1 MHRMQKIFNLIYL
14 VFFALFLILP
24 LKSQAIE
31 TNISV
36 TPENNAKV
44 GDKVEIVYTVYND
57 DPKAK
62 WVLLRIYD
70 PKYIGNEAMYSAKD
84 RNTVP
89 NLNTTGRY
97 TYTWDT
103 KAAQSNPGDHRIDV
117 VVTEM
122 DEMKELNGVSYA
134 ELYKLLP
141 ANGGTPTPS
150 NSASGGAGGTP
161 SPTNSGNADA
171 TKSLFPSNPEKW
183 TLKTIGDIINNVLTF
198 VSLTAGALAVFM
210 IVWFGFGYFLA
221 LGSEEKIEAA
231 KKGILYTLSGLG
243 VIILAKVLVAFLLS
257 IFQ

>member
-1 MHRMQKIFNLIYL
+1 MKKIFRLIYL
-14 VFFALFLILP
+14 IIFAFFFILP

-44 GDKVEIVYTVYND
+44 GDKVGIVYTVYND

-62 WVLLRIYD
+62 WILLRIYD
-70 PKYIGNEAMYSAKD
+70 PNDLGNEAMYTPKD
-84 RNTVP
+84 KDPVP

-117 VVTEM
+117 VVTEN
-122 DEMKELNGVSYA
+122 DETKELNAISYA

-141 ANGGTPTPS
+141 ANGGTPTP
-150 NSASGGAGGTP
+150 NNTASGGTP

-171 TKSLFPSNPEKW
+171 NKSLFPSNPEKW
-183 TLKTIGDIINNVLTF
+183 TLETIFEIINNILTF
-198 VSLTAGALAVFM
+198 VSLTAGALAVFL
-210 IVWFGFGYFLA
+210 IVWFGFSYFTA
-221 LGSEEKIEAA
+221 FGSEEKIEGA

-243 VIILAKVLVAFLLS
+243 IIILAKVFIALLVS